1 MKQKFFRLIA
11 DLRFAIFIL
20 LLISFCS
27 IIGTVIEQ
35 DQPIETYKLNYPL
48 TNQVFGFLSWD
59 RILTLG
65 LDHVYQTWW
74 FLTLICLFGISLIS
88 CTFLQQFPSLKIAR
102 RCQFF
107 RTTVQFYRLKISTI
121 LNNLS
126 FNKIVSRIK
135 TPQYSIFQQK
145 NIVYC
150 YKGLIGRIAP
160 IIVHFSMILILLGT
174 IIGSLF
180 GFKAQEIVPKTESF
194 HIQNI
199 LNNGQLTIVPTMSAR
214 INDFWITYTKKK
226 TISQFYS
233 DVSILDNQGNEIDR
247 AKGLVVKDFP
257 KWWTNWTNPNKTN
270 DTFDIDEI
278 NFNNKLLIEKRPLF
292 MKHLYSKYKKE
303 FKFHY
308 DRYNYISQKQ
318 YNLTMNE
325 LLNKQDLD
333 ENQKQMICNYHK
345 YNPLLDTD
353 CVMNNICKYM
363 ESQISEIKIN
373 SKKKNHDKIF
383 DILYNSNI
391 DIDEKEIKLMERQ
404 YKKFISKSTI
414 IDSSMDN
421 IDLDSMDS
429 YFSISKDLQKLANL
443 AVYVNYVLY
452 PNSNKN
458 FAWGIFGNGI
468 VMNLH
473 EKFSGK
479 INIPVEDSYGK
490 IEYRGS
496 NYTNKEVI
504 VEL

>member
-1 MKQKFFRLIA
+1 MKQKFFRLLA

-59 RILTLG
+59 RILALG

-135 TPQYSIFQQK
+135 KNQYSIFQQK

-180 GFKAQEIVPKTESF
+180 GFKAQEIVPKSESF

-199 LNNGQLTIVPTMSAR
+199 LKNQNKVWLTWISNNQNNQPLTDGIVIIIDNLEGYCSMYNESGKFLGNIELNESVKFQRPITLLEIISSTGLQIKTDPGIPIIYLGFFLLMGSTL
-214 INDFWITYTKKK
+214 ISYITY
-226 TISQFYS
+226 SQIWIIQKNHQIF
-233 DVSILDNQGNEIDR
+233 IGGNTNR
-247 AKGLVVKDFP
+247 AVFEFELEF
-257 KWWTNWTNPNKTN
+257 
-270 DTFDIDEI
+270 
-278 NFNNKLLIEKRPLF
+278 
-292 MKHLYSKYKKE
+292 
-303 FKFHY
+303 FKFL
-308 DRYNYISQKQ
+308 K
-318 YNLTMNE
+318 
-325 LLNKQDLD
+325 
-333 ENQKQMICNYHK
+333 
-345 YNPLLDTD
+345 
-353 CVMNNICKYM
+353 
-363 ESQISEIKIN
+363 
-373 SKKKNHDKIF
+373 
-383 DILYNSNI
+383 
-391 DIDEKEIKLMERQ
+391 
-404 YKKFISKSTI
+404 
-414 IDSSMDN
+414 
-421 IDLDSMDS
+421 
-429 YFSISKDLQKLANL
+429 
-443 AVYVNYVLY
+443 
-452 PNSNKN
+452 
-458 FAWGIFGNGI
+458 
-468 VMNLH
+468 
-473 EKFSGK
+473 
-479 INIPVEDSYGK
+479 
-490 IEYRGS
+490 
-496 NYTNKEVI
+496 
-504 VEL
+504 